1 MLIQNLNNL
10 YISGVDFESIA
21 DGTGCRTVIFISGC
35 SHHCHNCHSPDTH
48 NFTSGEKVTPELIE
62 YLNTEMKKR
71 PFLSGISL
79 SGGDPMDSAN
89 LVNQLLEK
97 LYIPKNNIWCYTGYT
112 YEQIIN
118 DPIKNQLL
126 QHIDTLVDSPYID
139 ALHDASLKF
148 KGSSNQRIIN
158 VKQSIQKGKIVMED

>member
-1 MLIQNLNNL
+1 
-10 YISGVDFESIA
+10 
-21 DGTGCRTVIFISGC
+21 
-35 SHHCHNCHSPDTH
+35 
-48 NFTSGEKVTPELIE
+48 
-62 YLNTEMKKR
+62 
-71 PFLSGISL
+71 
-79 SGGDPMDSAN
+79 MDSAN
-89 LVNQLLEK
+89 LVSQLLEK

-126 QHIDTLVDSPYID
+126 QHIDTLIDSPYID

-148 KGSSNQRIIN
+148 KGSSNQRMIN